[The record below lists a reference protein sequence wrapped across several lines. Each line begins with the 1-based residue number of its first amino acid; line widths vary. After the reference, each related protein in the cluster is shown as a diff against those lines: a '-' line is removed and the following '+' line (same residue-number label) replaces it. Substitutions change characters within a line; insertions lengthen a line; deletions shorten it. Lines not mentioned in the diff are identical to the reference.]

1 MKKAE
6 DRHVELYRIQLE
18 HLAHKP
24 AEYKERREV
33 AEQAVHDFPDL
44 PEFHAEYA
52 ECLAWIFDYDAARVE
67 MRDALSIFAEVQQ
80 SGHPGAVGMFTPQS
94 CVWAQGRLELW
105 QQIQAHMQEI
115 TISACVIVKNE
126 APRIGAWLKNVR
138 EYADEIVVVDTGSR
152 DETKSVVK
160 RAMAGIRKPSLKIR
174 SFPWDDNFSAPRN
187 FALDIAGGSWV
198 VFLDADERI
207 AEPER
212 IRGML
217 AEIDVERP
225 QVEAVMTLLVNIDT
239 DQEDCEL
246 QRGVNVRL
254 FRRMAELRY
263 AGRVHETLQKPSGR
277 LETARELERLT
288 VYHTGYSAARLE
300 KKIRRNL
307 ALLKQEIL
315 EGGEK
320 PRHAYYLANCYFVL
334 QDYEKALYYAEKAMG
349 SPVQFIGLEN
359 EASKWAEISRE
370 KLKNKKRE

>member
-1 MKKAE
+1 MKRAE

-33 AEQAVHDFPDL
+33 AEQAVHDFPKL

-52 ECLAWIFDYDAARVE
+52 ECLAWVFDYDAARVE
-67 MRDALSIFAEVQQ
+67 MREALSLFAEAQK
-80 SGHPGAVGMFTPQS
+80 SGYPGAVGMFTPQS

-105 QQIQAHMQEI
+105 QKIQLRMQEI

-126 APRIGAWLKNVR
+126 AARIGFWLKNVR
-138 EYADEIVVVDTGSR
+138 EYVDEIVVVDTGSR
-152 DETKSVVK
+152 DGTKDIVK
-160 RAMAGIRKPSLKIR
+160 RSMAGIGKPSLQLR
-174 SFPWDDNFSAPRN
+174 SFPWDDDFSAPRN
-187 FALDIAGGSWV
+187 FALDTAVGNWI

-212 IRGML
+212 IRGLL
-217 AEIDVERP
+217 AEIDTERP
-225 QVEAVMTLLVNIDT
+225 QVEAVMTLLVNIDA
-239 DQEDCEL
+239 DQGEREL

-254 FRRMAELRY
+254 FRRSEELRY
-263 AGRVHETLQKPSGR
+263 SGRVHETLQKPFGR
-277 LETARELERLT
+277 LDTARETDRLT
-288 VYHTGYSAARLE
+288 VYHTGYSSKRLE
-300 KKIRRNL
+300 NKIRRNL
-307 ALLKQEIL
+307 ALLNQEIR
-315 EGGEK
+315 ENGEK

-349 SPVQFIGLEN
+349 APVRFIGLEN
-359 EASKWAEISRE
+359 EAKKWAAISRE